1 MKKFL
6 YIHVHK
12 TGGTSLKSMMRGCRN
27 VDFVERADFDK
38 LSSVIDVKYRDHFKF
53 ALVRDPYSRFQSN
66 FSMFKRRY
74 RKTTFDE
81 VIDIIN
87 DPTIPYTSDKF
98 FGKQSYIK
106 RHTLPMSHPFYCV
119 VKDDKIIIDKVYR
132 FENFNQTVEEIS
144 DLIDYDL
151 KMKKMNKAKKPHDLL
166 SIEQREIIKE
176 IYKKDFEI
184 FNYFC

>member
-38 LSSVIDVKYRDHFKF
+38 LSSEINVKYGDHFKF
-53 ALVRDPYSRFQSN
+53 ALVRDPYTRFQSN
-66 FSMFKRRY
+66 FSMFERRY

-81 VIDIIN
+81 VVRIIS
-87 DPTIPYTSDKF
+87 DPTIPYASDKF
-98 FGKQSYIK
+98 FNKQSYIK

-119 VKDDKIIIDKVYR
+119 VKDGKITIDKIYK
-132 FENFNQTVEEIS
+132 FENFNQTIEEIS

-151 KMKKMNKAKKPHDLL
+151 KIKKMNKATKPHNPL

-184 FNYFC
+184 FNYSY